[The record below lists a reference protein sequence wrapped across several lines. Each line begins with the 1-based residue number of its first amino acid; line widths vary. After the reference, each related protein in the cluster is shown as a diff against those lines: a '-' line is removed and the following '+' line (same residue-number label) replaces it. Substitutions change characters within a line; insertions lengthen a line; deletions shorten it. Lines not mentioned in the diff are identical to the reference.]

1 MKHRLMQVLSLVLAL
16 VLLFGCIPTAFAE
29 TPEIPV
35 ETEPPY
41 TGAETDTGQVPPVT
55 EETTPPTEPE
65 TAEPPAETTAPPQ
78 TEEPP
83 VTEAPTEV
91 TEPPEQEA
99 PPTTEQDFELDIGD
113 VLVPTTVGDSQIAP
127 MTLPP
132 DTDLT
137 IVKKDYYTPFPN
149 RVTFYFYSDN
159 QPYPLG
165 RYTAASATIFHLSD
179 GRVGYCMH
187 PMLSG
192 GGDYEA
198 TDPGDSYIGEDG
210 WPTAI
215 YSSSSGWLSWD
226 FDRISKQGTWR
237 VMAYGAPNNG
247 DTSDAAIKA
256 TALCVWDMITG
267 HRNLDGTPR
276 NGGAP
281 FYDALTDSAIKAKY
295 DELLDKLAQHGKT
308 PSFTVRY
315 RNELSSSSTITLKKD
330 ANTGLYT
337 GSATDKNGVLAN
349 FHFTS
354 NISGLTFTRSGNTL
368 KVTATEAA
376 AKKLNQLVVQ
386 SRGYELGEGTKA
398 CTVYQD
404 KYNPGT
410 KQKLIALDGPV
421 DPVPCLF
428 RLAVEVEGQI
438 QVKKTTNTGQN
449 LSGWKFEI
457 LDKATNKVVKTVTTD
472 SKGLATATNLP
483 AGEYIVREVG
493 GGDAYWQLD
502 TSGHTVT
509 VVAGQT
515 ATVTVNNVHRGRIV
529 VQKNA
534 INGSAEGWNFE
545 IWQGDAWIETI
556 TTGPDGTA
564 TSGKLLPGNYTVRE
578 FHDQWMDRYWEYDV
592 NVEQNATVVAGQ
604 DTNLTYTNIQYGRIV
619 VKKNAINGSAEGWNF
634 EIWQGDA
641 WIETITTGPDGTA
654 TSGKL
659 LPGNYTVREFHD
671 QWMDRYW
678 EYDVNV
684 EQNATVVAGQ
694 DTNLTYTNI
703 QYGRIVVKK
712 NAING
717 SAEGWNFEIWQGDAW
732 IETITTGPDGTA
744 TSGKLLPGNYT
755 VREFHDQWMDH
766 YWEYDVN
773 VEQNATVTAGQ
784 DTNLT
789 YTNIQYGR
797 IQIQKTTNTGQNL
810 SGWKF
815 EIVNKTTGKVVQTV
829 TTDASG
835 YATTDKLEPG
845 SYIVREV
852 GGGDA
857 YWQLDTSGHT
867 VTVVAGQTATV
878 TVNNVHRGR
887 IVVQKNAVNGS
898 PEGWKFEIWQGD
910 TLVETLTTGADGRAV
925 SKYLLPGNYKV
936 KELHDR
942 DGTYWEY
949 DVNVEQNATVTAGHD
964 TTVTYTNTQ
973 YGRIQIQKTTNTGQN
988 LSGWKFEIVN
998 KTTGKVVQTV
1008 TTDASGYATTD
1019 KLEPG
1024 SYIVREVGGGDAY
1037 WQLDTSGHTVTVV
1050 AGQTATVT
1058 VNNVHRGRIVV
1069 QKNAVNG
1076 SPEGW
1081 KFEIWQGDTLVETLT
1096 TGADGRA
1103 VSKYLL
1109 PGNYKVKELHDRD
1122 GTYWEYDVNVEQ
1134 NVTVTAGQDT
1144 NLTYTNT
1151 QYGRL
1156 QIVKTMADGTSP
1168 AGWVF
1173 RVTDSTGQEIPGS
1186 PFTTGEDGVI
1196 LSGKLAPGTYTVEE
1210 IIPEDS
1216 LYFCDSPN
1224 PQTVVVTAGATASV
1238 SFTNALR
1245 PGKINIQKVDTLG
1258 NPLSGAVFLLE
1269 WSTDGKIW
1277 NPIVYSESIQAG
1289 GCSNPDVVDGC
1300 ITTGEDGLASWEN
1313 LHPGLYYR
1321 VTEVKAPNGYQLLTE
1336 PVFTGKLPIEDLTI
1350 SLRVVNAP
1358 IFTLPQTGGMGF
1370 DGFTAGIILS
1380 LSACLGALF
1389 FMLSAGKKPRL
1400 FSYQKRERKGFKMK
1414 KFFALVLAMM
1424 LLLSSIPTALAADA
1438 ADATID
1444 TDASC
1449 SLTIFKYD
1457 WTNAVKDGVWN
1468 EDSFI
1473 STGWRESY
1481 VEDVLGNAVRQG
1493 DADGSTG
1500 SSLGNGQN
1508 SNGYALKGVE
1518 FTTLKVADIVTFT
1531 ESANDQHPDYNLT
1544 QVLYGFHKVK
1554 AADLLAA
1561 IGLADGAGRYT
1572 NADNTDKLS
1581 PDNYYYTS
1589 ETLNKALAAALAANA
1604 TTVKDA
1610 LETYMASQDGAIVM
1624 AKTDENGKT
1633 IQRNLPVGLY
1643 LCVETAV
1650 PEMVTST
1657 TNPFFVSLPMTTVSG
1672 DENSA
1677 SPEGGHAWNYDVV
1690 VYPKNE
1696 TGIPT
1701 LEKTVREAKKDTGK
1715 NEGTSTITDGFAHT
1729 ATGSS
1734 GDVME
1739 YQVISTLPTIT
1750 SQATALTVY
1759 NFYDTLCEG
1768 LSYNKSLRDVKIEFF
1783 TDKDCTDK
1791 VASWD
1796 MDSGKF
1802 TVTYSSD
1809 DRHMTVDV
1817 TAAGLAE
1824 INGDTENVNG
1834 QLYAGYSN
1842 YTIRVTYT
1850 ATIDSDASVVFG
1862 DNGNDNQ
1869 VVLTWKRTSTEYYDT
1884 LIDDCHVFTFG
1895 IDLTKLFSDVDSETA
1910 EDQGMFDHVKF
1921 KIWNETDG
1929 YWVTATRNDEEGVYY
1944 VTGHV
1949 TDETDATI
1957 FHPVTMG
1964 EALGQIMVKGCED
1977 DEYIITEVETANGYT
1992 LLKDDIHVVIS
2003 TQIDNSRPCDIYTQ
2017 DVLGVLQNDPH
2028 YSFDGNLNL
2037 HLANIPQKQLAHD
2050 YLTAS
2055 ATVDGNAVTML
2066 EDNGSANA
2074 EAPLTVVNTPGFDL
2088 PQTGGYGT
2096 TIFTVT
2102 GIVVMALAA
2111 GVTLWLL
2118 FGKRKKENA

>member
-1 MKHRLMQVLSLVLAL
+1 MKHRWIQAVCLVLTM
-16 VLLFGCIPTAFAE
+16 VLLLGSISTAFAAASE
-29 TPEIPV
+29 PPV
-35 ETEPPY
+35 ETEPPA
-41 TGAETDTGQVPPVT
+41 TEAEDTGQSPSLT
-55 EETTPPTEPE
+55 EETSPPTEPM
-65 TAEPPAETTAPPQ
+65 
-78 TEEPP
+78 EPP
-83 VTEAPTEV
+83 VTDAPPEV
-91 TEPPEQEA
+91 TA
-99 PPTTEQDFELDIGD
+99 PTEQDFELDIGD
-113 VLVPTTVGDSQIAP
+113 IIIPTTSGASQIMP
-127 MTLPP
+127 MTLPGGTEITIASKEP
-132 DTDLT
+132 YYPAGGASIQFYWHSDLQPYRYGP
-137 IVKKDYYTPFPN
+137 YYTA
-149 RVTFYFYSDN
+149 YGS
-159 QPYPLG
+159 
-165 RYTAASATIFHLSD
+165 IFRLSD
-179 GRVGYCMH
+179 GRVGFCLQ
-187 PMLSG
+187 PMMQG
-192 GGDYEA
+192 GSSYEA
-198 TDPGDSYIGEDG
+198 TVPGGNHIDSDG
-210 WPTAI
+210 WPNAI
-215 YSSSSGWLSWD
+215 YKSST
-226 FDRISKQGTWR
+226 GTWFSWQIDR
-237 VMAYGAPNNG
+237 TSKRAIFLAMAYGVPNNG
-247 DTSDAAIKA
+247 DTSDAGIKA
-256 TALCVWDMITG
+256 TALCVWDMVTG
-267 HRNLDGTPR
+267 YRNVDGSERGHGMP
-276 NGGAP
+276 P
-281 FYDALTDSAIKAKY
+281 FYGALTDQAVKAKY
-295 DELLDKLAQHGKT
+295 DELLAKLKQHGKT
-308 PSFTVRY
+308 PSFTVPQPSLV
-315 RNELSSSSTITLKKD
+315 NSASTIILKKD
-330 ANTGLYT
+330 AGTGLYT
-337 GSATDKNGVLAN
+337 GTATDKNGVLAN

-354 NISGLTFTRSGNTL
+354 NISGLTITRSGNTL

-376 AKKLNQLVVQ
+376 AKQLNQLVIR

-404 KYNPGT
+404 KANPNSR
-410 KQKLIALDGPV
+410 QKLVVLDGAV
-421 DPVPCLF
+421 DPVPCCF
-428 RLAVEVEGQI
+428 RLAVELEGQI

-457 LDKATNKVVKTVTTD
+457 VDKATNKVVQTVTTD

-483 AGEYIVREVG
+483 AGQYIVREVG
-493 GGDAYWQLD
+493 GG
-502 TSGHTVT
+502 
-509 VVAGQT
+509 
-515 ATVTVNNVHRGRIV
+515 N
-529 VQKNA
+529 
-534 INGSAEGWNFE
+534 
-545 IWQGDAWIETI
+545 
-556 TTGPDGTA
+556 
-564 TSGKLLPGNYTVRE
+564 
-578 FHDQWMDRYWEYDV
+578 
-592 NVEQNATVVAGQ
+592 
-604 DTNLTYTNIQYGRIV
+604 
-619 VKKNAINGSAEGWNF
+619 
-634 EIWQGDA
+634 
-641 WIETITTGPDGTA
+641 
-654 TSGKL
+654 
-659 LPGNYTVREFHD
+659 
-671 QWMDRYW
+671 
-678 EYDVNV
+678 
-684 EQNATVVAGQ
+684 
-694 DTNLTYTNI
+694 
-703 QYGRIVVKK
+703 
-712 NAING
+712 
-717 SAEGWNFEIWQGDAW
+717 
-732 IETITTGPDGTA
+732 
-744 TSGKLLPGNYT
+744 
-755 VREFHDQWMDH
+755 
-766 YWEYDVN
+766 
-773 VEQNATVTAGQ
+773 
-784 DTNLT
+784 
-789 YTNIQYGR
+789 
-797 IQIQKTTNTGQNL
+797 
-810 SGWKF
+810 
-815 EIVNKTTGKVVQTV
+815 
-829 TTDASG
+829 
-835 YATTDKLEPG
+835 
-845 SYIVREV
+845 
-852 GGGDA
+852 A

-898 PEGWKFEIWQGD
+898 PEGWKFEIWQGN

-925 SKYLLPGNYKV
+925 SKYLLPGNYTV

-949 DVNVEQNATVTAGHD
+949 DVKVEQNATVTAGKD

-973 YGRIQIQKTTNTGQN
+973 YG
-988 LSGWKFEIVN
+988 L
-998 KTTGKVVQTV
+998 
-1008 TTDASGYATTD
+1008 
-1019 KLEPG
+1019 
-1024 SYIVREVGGGDAY
+1024 
-1037 WQLDTSGHTVTVV
+1037 
-1050 AGQTATVT
+1050 
-1058 VNNVHRGRIVV
+1058 
-1069 QKNAVNG
+1069 
-1076 SPEGW
+1076 
-1081 KFEIWQGDTLVETLT
+1081 
-1096 TGADGRA
+1096 
-1103 VSKYLL
+1103 
-1109 PGNYKVKELHDRD
+1109 
-1122 GTYWEYDVNVEQ
+1122 
-1134 NVTVTAGQDT
+1134 
-1144 NLTYTNT
+1144 
-1151 QYGRL
+1151 L
-1156 QIVKTMADGTSP
+1156 QIIKTMADGTSP

-1173 RVTDSTGQEIPGS
+1173 RVTDSTGQEVPGS

-1210 IIPEDS
+1210 IIPDDS
-1216 LYFCDSPN
+1216 LYFCDSEN
-1224 PQTVVVTAGATASV
+1224 PQTVVVTAGQTAEV
-1238 SFTNALR
+1238 QFTNALR

-1300 ITTGEDGLASWEN
+1300 ITTGADGLASWEN

-1321 VTEVKAPNGYQLLTE
+1321 VTEVKAPGGYQLLTE
-1336 PVFTGKLPIEDLTI
+1336 PVFTGKLPIEDLTV

-1400 FSYQKRERKGFKMK
+1400 FSFQKRERKGFKMK
-1414 KFFALVLAMM
+1414 KFFALMM
-1424 LLLSSIPTALAADA
+1424 TLVLLLSGIPTAFAADA

-1500 SSLGNGQN
+1500 NDLGNGQN

-1581 PDNYYYTS
+1581 KDNYYYTS

-1672 DENSA
+1672 DENSS

-1929 YWVTATRNDEEGVYY
+1929 YWVTATRNEEEGVYY

-2088 PQTGGYGT
+2088 PQTGGYSLM
-2096 TIFTVT
+2096 IFTVT

-2111 GVTLWLL
+2111 GVTLWLI

>member
-1 MKHRLMQVLSLVLAL
+1 MKHRWIQAVCLVLTM
-16 VLLFGCIPTAFAE
+16 VLLLGSISTAFAAA
-29 TPEIPV
+29 PEIPV
-35 ETEPPY
+35 ETEPPA
-41 TGAETDTGQVPPVT
+41 TEAEDTGQSPSVT
-55 EETTPPTEPE
+55 EETSPPTEPPV
-65 TAEPPAETTAPPQ
+65 TDAPP
-78 TEEPP
+78 
-83 VTEAPTEV
+83 EV
-91 TEPPEQEA
+91 TEP
-99 PPTTEQDFELDIGD
+99 TEQDFELDIGD
-113 VLVPTTVGDSQIAP
+113 IIIPTTTGASQIMP
-127 MTLPP
+127 MTLPGGTEITIASKEP
-132 DTDLT
+132 YYPAGGASIQVYWHSDLQPYRYGP
-137 IVKKDYYTPFPN
+137 YYTA
-149 RVTFYFYSDN
+149 YGS
-159 QPYPLG
+159 
-165 RYTAASATIFHLSD
+165 IFRLSD
-179 GRVGYCMH
+179 GRVGFCLQ
-187 PMLSG
+187 PMMQG
-192 GGDYEA
+192 GSSYEA
-198 TDPGDSYIGEDG
+198 TVPGGSHIDSDG
-210 WPTAI
+210 WPNAI
-215 YSSSSGWLSWD
+215 YKSST
-226 FDRISKQGTWR
+226 GTWFSWQIDR
-237 VMAYGAPNNG
+237 TSKRAIFLAMAYGAPNNG
-247 DTSDAAIKA
+247 DTSDAGIKA
-256 TALCVWDMITG
+256 TALCVWDMVTG
-267 HRNLDGTPR
+267 YRNVDGSERGHGTP
-276 NGGAP
+276 P
-281 FYDALTDSAIKAKY
+281 FYGALTDQAVKAKY
-295 DELLDKLAQHGKT
+295 DELLAKLKKHGKA
-308 PSFTVRY
+308 PSFTVPQPSLV
-315 RNELSSSSTITLKKD
+315 NAASTITLKKD
-330 ANTGLYT
+330 AGTGLYT
-337 GSATDKNGVLAN
+337 GTATDKNGVLAN

-376 AKKLNQLVVQ
+376 AKQLNQLVVQ

-404 KYNPGT
+404 RENPNSR
-410 KQKLIALDGPV
+410 QKLVVLDGAV
-421 DPVPCLF
+421 DPVPCCF
-428 RLAVEVEGQI
+428 RLAVELEGQI

-457 LDKATNKVVKTVTTD
+457 VDKATNKVVQTVTTD

-483 AGEYIVREVG
+483 AGQYIVREVG
-493 GGDAYWQLD
+493 GG
-502 TSGHTVT
+502 
-509 VVAGQT
+509 
-515 ATVTVNNVHRGRIV
+515 N
-529 VQKNA
+529 
-534 INGSAEGWNFE
+534 
-545 IWQGDAWIETI
+545 
-556 TTGPDGTA
+556 
-564 TSGKLLPGNYTVRE
+564 
-578 FHDQWMDRYWEYDV
+578 
-592 NVEQNATVVAGQ
+592 
-604 DTNLTYTNIQYGRIV
+604 
-619 VKKNAINGSAEGWNF
+619 
-634 EIWQGDA
+634 
-641 WIETITTGPDGTA
+641 
-654 TSGKL
+654 
-659 LPGNYTVREFHD
+659 
-671 QWMDRYW
+671 
-678 EYDVNV
+678 
-684 EQNATVVAGQ
+684 
-694 DTNLTYTNI
+694 
-703 QYGRIVVKK
+703 
-712 NAING
+712 
-717 SAEGWNFEIWQGDAW
+717 
-732 IETITTGPDGTA
+732 
-744 TSGKLLPGNYT
+744 
-755 VREFHDQWMDH
+755 
-766 YWEYDVN
+766 
-773 VEQNATVTAGQ
+773 
-784 DTNLT
+784 
-789 YTNIQYGR
+789 
-797 IQIQKTTNTGQNL
+797 
-810 SGWKF
+810 
-815 EIVNKTTGKVVQTV
+815 
-829 TTDASG
+829 
-835 YATTDKLEPG
+835 
-845 SYIVREV
+845 
-852 GGGDA
+852 A

-898 PEGWKFEIWQGD
+898 PEGWKFEILQGN

-949 DVNVEQNATVTAGHD
+949 DVKVEQNATVTAGKD

-973 YGRIQIQKTTNTGQN
+973 YG
-988 LSGWKFEIVN
+988 L
-998 KTTGKVVQTV
+998 
-1008 TTDASGYATTD
+1008 
-1019 KLEPG
+1019 
-1024 SYIVREVGGGDAY
+1024 
-1037 WQLDTSGHTVTVV
+1037 
-1050 AGQTATVT
+1050 
-1058 VNNVHRGRIVV
+1058 
-1069 QKNAVNG
+1069 
-1076 SPEGW
+1076 
-1081 KFEIWQGDTLVETLT
+1081 
-1096 TGADGRA
+1096 
-1103 VSKYLL
+1103 
-1109 PGNYKVKELHDRD
+1109 
-1122 GTYWEYDVNVEQ
+1122 
-1134 NVTVTAGQDT
+1134 
-1144 NLTYTNT
+1144 
-1151 QYGRL
+1151 L

-1173 RVTDSTGQEIPGS
+1173 RVTDSTGQDVPGS

-1216 LYFCDSPN
+1216 LYFCDSEN
-1224 PQTVVVTAGATASV
+1224 PQTVVVTAGQTAEV
-1238 SFTNALR
+1238 QFTNALR

-1300 ITTGEDGLASWEN
+1300 ITTGADGLASWEN

-1336 PVFTGKLPIEDLTI
+1336 PVYTGKLPIEDLTV

-1400 FSYQKRERKGFKMK
+1400 FSYQKQERKGYKMK
-1414 KFFALVLAMM
+1414 KFFALMM
-1424 LLLSSIPTALAADA
+1424 TLVLLLSGIPTAFAADA

-1500 SSLGNGQN
+1500 NDLGNGQN

-1581 PDNYYYTS
+1581 KDNYYYTS

-1672 DENSA
+1672 DENSS

-1929 YWVTATRNDEEGVYY
+1929 YWVTATRNEEEGVYY

-2028 YSFDGNLNL
+2028 YFFDGGLDL